1 MENKSEKLSQ
11 PRGTYGGLTTQ
22 CNTVFD
28 GSEKGSVKNNNNNT
42 KIKRILKNS
51 E

>member
-22 CNTVFD
+22 CNSILTD
-28 GSEKGSVKNNNNNT
+28 QKKGQEKIIIIQKKKNP
-42 KIKRILKNS
+42 K
-51 E
+51 EF